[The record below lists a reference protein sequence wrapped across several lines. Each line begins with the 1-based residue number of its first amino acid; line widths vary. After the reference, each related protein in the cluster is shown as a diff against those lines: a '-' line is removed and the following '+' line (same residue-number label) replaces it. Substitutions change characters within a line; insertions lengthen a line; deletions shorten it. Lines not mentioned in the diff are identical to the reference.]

1 MPTLLLV
8 ILQETITFGA
18 SDSGTWTKLLPIVI
32 SVLALGVS
40 LFTLYVNYL
49 ARFKALITVGAA
61 VYQFGNAFPNAPGL
75 NSTFTNEFDPK
86 RDRVLAAI
94 LLPIV
99 FTHQSGKPGVISDL
113 MLRVSRVAQRDNW
126 FFEPRLN
133 FNEHAYMTSFDPQA
147 QMKSVESSFSPIPIA
162 KGDQIQRFV
171 MFQADNSE
179 TFPVGR
185 LRLAHY
191 TIDVLCRIDNREY
204 KLIDTIAVNFTAEV
218 LTALDSGKYIPSPK
232 SIADA
237 RDDLRQT

>member
-1 MPTLLLV
+1 M

-18 SDSGTWTKLLPIVI
+18 SDSGGWTKILPIFI
-32 SVLALGVS
+32 SFLAFGVS

-75 NSTFTNEFDPK
+75 NGTFTEEFDPK

-113 MLRVSRVAQRDNW
+113 MLRVSRVDKKDNW

-133 FNEHAYMTSFDPQA
+133 FNERAYITSFDAPS

-171 MFQADNSE
+171 MFQADMSE
-179 TFPVGR
+179 IFPVGR

-191 TIDVLCRIDNREY
+191 YIDVLCRINKREY
-204 KLIDTIAVNFTAEV
+204 QLIDSIAVNFTAEV
-218 LTALDSGKYIPSPK
+218 LTALDMGKYIPPPL
-232 SIADA
+232 SIADG
-237 RDDLRQT
+237 RDSLRRTQS